1 MIRTRWCTETEKDRC
16 SWSTC
21 AIAAKS
27 SASEIDRA
35 GAFNTSE
42 TPRASLPPAVS
53 YRPAPSGFA
62 LVILF
67 QFLNNVQK
75 RKACW

>member
-1 MIRTRWCTETEKDRC
+1 MIRTRWCSETEKDRC

-42 TPRASLPPAVS
+42 TLPPAVS
-53 YRPAPSGFA
+53 YRLAPSGFA